1 MKNLLVIGFLCIGY
15 IVKGQNVEGYWY
27 GNANVTNG
35 GSANNYL
42 VELIL
47 DQKGTSVQGV
57 INYYFKNTFR
67 SFKATGNYNSL
78 TRQLSLYNIPVT
90 YFASSNRMEVDCP
103 MDLAASLRV
112 AKAGSNLKGSFIS
125 KEQYKYTCP
134 EVHFDLKLNKDA
146 TNQDS
151 ILTALRNYKEAY
163 QVWTPS
169 ATDTSIAATIIQR
182 PIVNF
187 VVTNE
192 YKQREKEIAE
202 EIVVESDSLLIDFY
216 DNGEI
221 DGDSIS
227 VFYNDQ
233 LLASSQRLSAKA
245 IHIKVGLDSTREV
258 NEITMF
264 ADNLGSIPPNTA
276 LMLVYDGRKRYE
288 VRLSSTLQ
296 KNGTVRIRKKT
307 SK

>member
-1 MKNLLVIGFLCIGY
+1 MKNLLVLGFLCIGV

-67 SFKATGNYNSL
+67 SIKATGNYNSL

-169 ATDTSIAATIIQR
+169 ATDTSVAAIIIQR

-187 VVTNE
+187 VVSNE
-192 YKQREKEIAE
+192 YKLREKEIAE

-233 LLASSQRLSAKA
+233 LLASSQRLSTKA
-245 IHIKVGLDSTREV
+245 IHIKVGLDSTRDV